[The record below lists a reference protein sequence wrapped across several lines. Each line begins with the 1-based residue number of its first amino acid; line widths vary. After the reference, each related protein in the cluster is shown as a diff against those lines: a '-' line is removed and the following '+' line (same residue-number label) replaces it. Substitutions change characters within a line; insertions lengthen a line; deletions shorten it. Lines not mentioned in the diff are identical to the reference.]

1 MSMVNGLAAAKPVI
15 LLNSK
20 TRCSQPLFLCDRSDD
35 VKTLFDLLH
44 LDDHVT
50 FGGKP

>member
-1 MSMVNGLAAAKPVI
+1 MKMSMVNGLAAAKPVI
-15 LLNSK
+15 LLNS
-20 TRCSQPLFLCDRSDD
+20 QPLFLRDRSED